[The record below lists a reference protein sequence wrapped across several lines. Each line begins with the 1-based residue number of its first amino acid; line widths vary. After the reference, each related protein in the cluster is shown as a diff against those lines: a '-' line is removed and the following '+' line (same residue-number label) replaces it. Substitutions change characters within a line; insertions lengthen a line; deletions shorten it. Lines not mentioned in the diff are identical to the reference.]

1 MSPVGANRYK
11 VLMEVDDDV
20 RRFVDAVTP
29 ERRRR
34 DAETLLALMHRATG
48 QPPRLEGTAIGYGR
62 YHYRYAS
69 GREGDAA
76 AAGFAPRK
84 AATSVYLMDGVGAH
98 ATDLARL
105 GRHTTGVGCV
115 YLKNLDDIDLEV
127 LEQIVARSYR
137 TLTAG
142 TYGQRA
148 REGREGGTA

>member
-1 MSPVGANRYK
+1 
-11 VLMEVDDDV
+11 MEVDDDV

-48 QPPRLEGTAIGYGR
+48 QPPRLEGTAIGYGH

-105 GRHTTGVGCV
+105 GPHTTGVGCV